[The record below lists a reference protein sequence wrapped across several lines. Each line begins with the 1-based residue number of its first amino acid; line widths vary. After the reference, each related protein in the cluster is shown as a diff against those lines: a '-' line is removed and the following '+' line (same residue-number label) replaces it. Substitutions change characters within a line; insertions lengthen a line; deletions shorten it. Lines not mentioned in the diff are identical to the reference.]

1 MANRPKR
8 IVILGSTGS
17 IGVQTLDVIESHPGS
32 FEVVALA
39 ANKDWEL
46 LASQTNKFMPKL
58 AALADRSEIENLRNA
73 VTVPEVELVSGQNAV
88 SDLAA
93 LPDIDLVINAV
104 VGFAGLSATLAAV
117 TTGNRLAL
125 ANKESLVAGGELVTK
140 AAAETKTEIIPIDS
154 EHSAIFQCLKAGR
167 PSEIKRL
174 ILTASGGPFLDKPL
188 DEFDAI
194 TPQEALRHP
203 NWDMGRKITID
214 SATMMNK
221 ALEIIEAH
229 WLFGV
234 DPDRIDVTIHPQSI
248 VHSMVEFFDS
258 SVIAQMSRPD
268 MRLPIRYAL
277 FYPDREPGTDGRI
290 DFSRL
295 PGLTF
300 LEPDRERF
308 PALDTACR
316 ALGMGG
322 TAGAIL
328 NAANEMAVEAFL
340 EGRIGFRMITEI
352 VQQTLEHI
360 EVKQHPDIDDIV
372 RSDRQARVC
381 AADLVGSP
389 N

>member
-316 ALGMGG
+316 ALEMGG

-360 EVKQHPDIDDIV
+360 EVKQHPNIDDIV
-372 RSDRQARVC
+372 RGDWQAREY

>member
-1 MANRPKR
+1 MADRPKR

-39 ANKDWEL
+39 ANEDWEL
-46 LASQTNKFMPKL
+46 LASQTNRFMPKL
-58 AALADRSEIENLRNA
+58 AALGDRSGIENFRNA
-73 VTVPEVELVSGQNAV
+73 VTVPEVKLVSGQNAV

-93 LPDIDLVINAV
+93 LPDIDLVVNAV
-104 VGFAGLSATLAAV
+104 VGFAGFGATLAAV
-117 TTGNRLAL
+117 KIGNRLAL
-125 ANKESLVAGGELVTK
+125 ANKESLVAGGELVTNV
-140 AAAETKTEIIPIDS
+140 AAETETEIIPIDS
-154 EHSAIFQCLKAGR
+154 EHSAIFQCLKSGR
-167 PSEIKRL
+167 KSEIKRL
-174 ILTASGGPFLDKPL
+174 ILTASGGPFLEKPL

-194 TPQEALRHP
+194 TPQDALKHP
-203 NWDMGRKITID
+203 NWDMGRKVTID

-221 ALEIIEAH
+221 ALEIIEAR

-234 DPDRIDVTIHPQSI
+234 KPDRIDVMIHPQSI

-290 DFSRL
+290 DFSRM
-295 PGLTF
+295 PCLTF
-300 LEPDRERF
+300 LNPDRERF
-308 PALDTACR
+308 PALATAYK
-316 ALGMGG
+316 ALELGG

-328 NAANEMAVEAFL
+328 NAANEMAVSAFL
-340 EGRIGFRMITEI
+340 DRRIGFRMIAEI
-352 VQQTLEHI
+352 VRQSLDHI
-360 EVKQHPDIDDIV
+360 EVKQHPDTDDIV
-372 RSDRQARVC
+372 TSDRQAREY
-381 AADLVGSP
+381 AADLIGAL